1 MKQLKKSITFLAI
14 ALFCMVPFF
23 ATSMKAQAA
32 EPVTYYLKYVDNED
46 EWRYQTGTW
55 QDGNSHRELYYMK
68 QDIKDGDLIVVDG
81 YEPLEL
87 NVDVRINNLTVVHGS
102 HIVVAAKS
110 FDNVF
115 VINGSTAAV
124 TGDVTY
130 AEVYDASVCNFNSNV
145 GTLKVLSEKENEL
158 AASVAVVGTTNYL
171 YAGGKDYKHF
181 EFYNFAAN
189 TLRVEKGDLKTDKA
203 NYSETGTTA
212 PSTTTPST
220 STGSGTTSGA
230 ASGEYDD
237 VPKTGDIRFNPLWL
251 VCIAGVC
258 LAGAYRLK
266 KN

>member
-1 MKQLKKSITFLAI
+1 MKQFKKSIMLFAV

-23 ATSMKAQAA
+23 AASMTAHAA
-32 EPVTYYLKYVDNED
+32 DPVTYYLKYVENED

-68 QDIKDGDLIVVDG
+68 QDIKDGDLVVVDG
-81 YEPLEL
+81 YEPLDL
-87 NVDVRINNLTVVHGS
+87 SVNVRLSNLTVVHGS

-115 VINGSTAAV
+115 VINGSTAAI

-145 GTLKVLSEKENEL
+145 GTLKVLSEKENTL
-158 AASVAVVGTTNYL
+158 QASVAVVGTVNHL
-171 YAGGKDYKHF
+171 YAGGKDYKHY
-181 EFYNFAAN
+181 EFYSFKAN
-189 TLRVEKGDLKTDKA
+189 TLRVEKGELKTDKA
-203 NYSETGTTA
+203 NYSETAQAATT
-212 PSTTTPST
+212 TTTPST
-220 STGSGTTSGA
+220 NTGSSSG
-230 ASGEYDD
+230 SSSEYDD

-251 VCIAGVC
+251 LMIAGAC

>member
-1 MKQLKKSITFLAI
+1 MKQIKKSITFLAI
-14 ALFCMVPFF
+14 ALFCMFPFF
-23 ATSMKAQAA
+23 ATSLKVQAA
-32 EPVTYYLKYVDNED
+32 EPVTYYLKYVDSED
-46 EWRYQTGTW
+46 EWRYQIGTW
-55 QDGNSHRELYYMK
+55 QDGNGHRELYYMK

-87 NVDVRINNLTVVHGS
+87 NVSVRINNLTVVHGS
-102 HIVVAAKS
+102 HIVVSASS

-124 TGDVTY
+124 TGDVAY
-130 AEVYDASVCNFNSNV
+130 AEVYDSSVCNFNSNV
-145 GTLKVLSEKENEL
+145 GTLKVLSEKENL
-158 AASVAVVGTTNYL
+158 LDAGVAVVGTVNHL

-189 TLRVEKGDLKTDKA
+189 TLRIEEGELKTEKG
-203 NYSETGTTA
+203 NYSETPQAATTT

-220 STGSGTTSGA
+220 STGSNSS
-230 ASGEYDD
+230 SGEYDD

-251 VCIAGVC
+251 VLAAGIC
-258 LAGAYRLK
+258 FIGAYRLK

>member
-1 MKQLKKSITFLAI
+1 MKQFKKSIMFFAV

-23 ATSMKAQAA
+23 ATSMTAHAA

-87 NVDVRINNLTVVHGS
+87 SVDVRINNLTVVHGS

-115 VINGSTAAV
+115 VINGSAAAV
-124 TGDVTY
+124 TGDVAY

-158 AASVAVVGTTNYL
+158 AASVAVIGTTNHL

-189 TLRVEKGDLKTDKA
+189 TLRVESGDLKTDKA
-203 NYSETGTTA
+203 NYSETPQA
-212 PSTTTPST
+212 ATTTPST
-220 STGSGTTSGA
+220 STGSGSGA
-230 ASGEYDD
+230 SSGEYDD

-251 VCIAGVC
+251 VMIAGVC

>member
-1 MKQLKKSITFLAI
+1 MKQLKKSIMLFAV

-23 ATSMKAQAA
+23 ATSMTAHAA
-32 EPVTYYLKYVDNED
+32 EPVTYYLKYVED
-46 EWRYQTGTW
+46 KGEWRYQTGTW

-68 QDIKDGDLIVVDG
+68 QDIKDGDLVVVDG
-81 YEPLEL
+81 YEPLDL
-87 NVDVRINNLTVVHGS
+87 SVDVRLSNLTVVHGS
-102 HIVVAAKS
+102 HIVVSAKS

-145 GTLKVLSEKENEL
+145 GTLKVLSEKEDTLN
-158 AASVAVVGTTNYL
+158 ASVAVIGTVDYL
-171 YAGGKDYKHF
+171 YAGGKNYKHY
-181 EFYNFAAN
+181 EFYNFKAN
-189 TLRVEKGDLKTDKA
+189 TLRVESGALKTDKA
-203 NYSETGTTA
+203 NYSETAQATT
-212 PSTTTPST
+212 STNAST
-220 STGSGTTSGA
+220 NTSANTGSGS
-230 ASGEYDD
+230 SSSEYDD

-251 VCIAGVC
+251 VMIAGVC

>member
-1 MKQLKKSITFLAI
+1 MKQMKKSIMFFAV

-23 ATSMKAQAA
+23 AASMTAQAA

-46 EWRYQTGTW
+46 EWRYQVGTW
-55 QDGNSHRELYYMK
+55 QDGGSHRELYYMK
-68 QDIKDGDLIVVDG
+68 QDIKDGDLVVVDG
-81 YEPLEL
+81 YEPLDL
-87 NVDVRINNLTVVHGS
+87 SVDVRLNNLTVVHGS

-130 AEVYDASVCNFNSNV
+130 AEVYDASICNFNSNV

-158 AASVAVVGTTNYL
+158 KASVAVVGTANHL

-181 EFYNFAAN
+181 EFYSFAAN
-189 TLRVEKGDLKTDKA
+189 TLRIENGSLKTDKA
-203 NYSETGTTA
+203 NYSETPQATTTT
-212 PSTTTPST
+212 TTTPST
-220 STGSGTTSGA
+220 GTSSGSS
-230 ASGEYDD
+230 SEYDD
-237 VPKTGDIRFNPLWL
+237 VPKTGDARFNPMWF
-251 VCIAGVC
+251 VMIAGVC